1 VQQYNY
7 HWEIKDLLTQFLQAF
22 DGAVVKRFD
31 NKRNPGAAVSV
42 RYVYSAKQRVLHD
55 LVDKAQTI
63 TLPVVAFSIASISRD
78 NNRVFN
84 KLSGAY
90 YNVNSTDSASVHT
103 LQPVPV
109 NIAVNINVV
118 TRFQTDMDQILS
130 NFVPWSDP
138 YFIISTTNE
147 SLPGQEIRTEV
158 LWDGSLKMGY
168 PMELTDLSR
177 TRVTCD
183 TTFTIK
189 GWLFKSTQSPAGR
202 IFKIDSNFYA
212 VSAIPTDESAYGS
225 IYNIL
230 NELNGT
236 PYNETVTIS
245 ARPFVAYTDR
255 WITPT
260 SLSGTDSYYRERG
273 NLWDNSLSGT
283 CTLLGD
289 MFNYTNGVYLSASVP
304 GMFGYGNTLT
314 LSAFAGEPSL
324 LLKYPNVEG
333 VWPALNYAIVNNNK
347 IIVTYPAPAAATNG
361 GYFDIIV
368 VNPAGYSIL
377 SQDTYQPSMPV
388 QQPYALHGIK
398 VVTVTPIEIDWI
410 DSTFTWEGNTYTWLT
425 V

>member
-1 VQQYNY
+1 MQNYNY

-22 DGAVVKRFD
+22 DGAIVKRFD
-31 NKRNPGAAVSV
+31 NQRNPGAAVAV

-55 LVDKAQTI
+55 IVDKAQTM

-78 NNRVFN
+78 VNRVFN
-84 KLSGAY
+84 KLGGSY
-90 YNVNSTDSASVHT
+90 YNSSSTDTASTHT

-109 NIAVNINVV
+109 NIVVNINVV

-147 SLPGQEIRTEV
+147 SLPNQEIRTEV

-189 GWLFKSTQSPAGR
+189 GWLFKSSQSPVGR
-202 IFKIDSNFYA
+202 VFKIDTNFYA
-212 VSAIPTDESAYGS
+212 VSAIPQNEAAYGS

-236 PYNETVTIS
+236 PYNETVTVS
-245 ARPFVAYTDR
+245 ARPFIAYTDR

-260 SLSGTDSYYRERG
+260 SLSGTDNFQNS
-273 NLWDNSLSGT
+273 NLLDTSLSGT

-289 MFNYTNGVYLSASVP
+289 MFSYTNSAYLSASIP
-304 GMFGYGNTLT
+304 GMFGYGNTMT
-314 LSAFAGEPSL
+314 LSAFANDNSL
-324 LLKYPNVEG
+324 SAKYPNITD
-333 VWPALNYAIVNNNK
+333 VWPVLKYTIINNNK
-347 IIVTYPAPAAATNG
+347 IIINYPAPAAATNG

-377 SQDTYQPSMPV
+377 SQDTYQPNMPI

-398 VVTVTPIEIDWI
+398 VVTVTEVDIDWLHG
-410 DSTFTWEGNTYTWLT
+410 TFAHDGNTYSWYT

>member
-31 NKRNPGAAVSV
+31 NQRRPGASVAV

-78 NNRVFN
+78 VNRVFN
-84 KLSGAY
+84 KLGGSY
-90 YNVNSTDSASVHT
+90 YNSNSTDIASVHT

-109 NIAVNINVV
+109 NIAVNINIV

-138 YFIISTTNE
+138 YFVISTTNE
-147 SLPGQEIRTEV
+147 SLPNQEIRTEV
-158 LWDGSLKMGY
+158 LWDGALKMGY
-168 PMELTDLSR
+168 PMDLTDLQR

-189 GWLFKSTQSPAGR
+189 GWLFKSTQNPVGR

-212 VSAIPTDESAYGS
+212 VSAIPQDESAYGS

-236 PYNETVTIS
+236 PYNETVTVS
-245 ARPFVAYTDR
+245 ARPVTRYTDR

-260 SLSGTDSYYRERG
+260 SLSGT
-273 NLWDNSLSGT
+273 

-289 MFNYTNGVYLSASVP
+289 SYNHTNGVYLSASVP
-304 GMFGYGNTLT
+304 GMFGYNNNVT
-314 LSAFAGEPSL
+314 LSAFSGVPSL
-324 LLKYPNVEG
+324 SAYYPDIQNAVP
-333 VWPALNYAIVNNNK
+333 VLNYTIVNNNK
-347 IIVTYPAPAAATNG
+347 LIVNYQAPADAANG

-368 VNPAGYSIL
+368 TNPAGYSIL
-377 SQDTYQPSMPV
+377 SKDSYQPGMPV
-388 QQPYALHGIK
+388 QQPYALSGIK
-398 VVTVTPIEIDWI
+398 VVTVNPVDINWMNA
-410 DSTFTWEGNTYTWLT
+410 TFTWDGNTYTWLT

>member
-1 VQQYNY
+1 VQNYNY

-22 DGAVVKRFD
+22 DGAIVKRFD
-31 NKRNPGAAVSV
+31 NQRNPGGAVAV

-55 LVDKAQTI
+55 IVDKAQTM

-78 NNRVFN
+78 VNRVFN
-84 KLSGAY
+84 KLGGSY
-90 YNVNSTDSASVHT
+90 YNSSSTDVASVHT

-109 NIAVNINVV
+109 NIVVNINVI

-147 SLPGQEIRTEV
+147 SLPNQEIRTEV

-183 TTFTIK
+183 TSFTIK
-189 GWLFKSTQSPAGR
+189 GWLFKSSQSPVGR
-202 IFKIDSNFYA
+202 VFKIDTNFYA
-212 VSAIPTDESAYGS
+212 VSAIPQNEAAYGS

-236 PYNETVTIS
+236 PYNETVTVS
-245 ARPFVAYTDR
+245 ARPFTSYTDR
-255 WITPT
+255 WLTPT
-260 SLSGTDSYYRERG
+260 
-273 NLWDNSLSGT
+273 SLSGT

-289 MFNYTNGVYLSASVP
+289 MYNFTNGVYLSASVP
-304 GMFGYGNTLT
+304 GMFGYSDNIT
-314 LSAFAGEPSL
+314 LSAFSGIPSL
-324 LLKYPNVEG
+324 SAKYPDIQNV
-333 VWPALNYAIVNNNK
+333 VPVLNYWIANNNK
-347 IIVTYPAPAAATNG
+347 MVVNYQAPADAANG

-377 SQDTYQPSMPV
+377 SKDTYHSNMPV
-388 QQPYALHGIK
+388 QQPYALSGIK
-398 VVTVTPIEIDWI
+398 VITINPMDIDWMHA
-410 DSTFTWEGNTYTWLT
+410 TFTWDGNTYTWLT